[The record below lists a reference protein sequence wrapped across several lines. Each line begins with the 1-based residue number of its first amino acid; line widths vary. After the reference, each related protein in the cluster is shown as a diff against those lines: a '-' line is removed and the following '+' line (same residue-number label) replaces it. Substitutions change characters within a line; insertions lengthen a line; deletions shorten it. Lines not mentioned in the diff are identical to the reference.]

1 MQLNFFLQKAPL
13 CRVYQIFIPEKIIS
27 LGSGLERF
35 SSFIE
40 RRDSESLLLH
50 HRSPRLSAD
59 PSYPNSAVFLDDTEI
74 VLTVKPQ
81 PAKRNCFVSFL
92 LLMTSVV

>member
-1 MQLNFFLQKAPL
+1 MCGFQGPSVSCLSNI
-13 CRVYQIFIPEKIIS
+13 YTEKIIS

-40 RRDSESLLLH
+40 RRDTESLLLH

-59 PSYPNSAVFLDDTEI
+59 PSYQNSAVFLDDTEI

-81 PAKRNCFVSFL
+81 PAKRNCFVSFS